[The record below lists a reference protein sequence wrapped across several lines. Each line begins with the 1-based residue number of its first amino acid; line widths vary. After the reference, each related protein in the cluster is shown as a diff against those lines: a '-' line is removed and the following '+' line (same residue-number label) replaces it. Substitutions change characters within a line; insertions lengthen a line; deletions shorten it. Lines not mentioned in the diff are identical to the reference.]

1 MSNTFMSNTFM
12 SKTFVSK
19 TFRQKSFGVL
29 RLKAPPLLR
38 RFLRRKDGA
47 AAVEFGL
54 VALPFFALMF
64 AIIETA
70 LVFFAGQVLET
81 AVADSGRLILTGQA
95 QSKKFDAAKF
105 KAEVCGA
112 DPTQNPGYKMYGLFD
127 CEGGLQVDVRTY
139 TSFAAINNAK
149 PIDADGKLTFTPTY
163 APGGPGQIVV
173 VRLAY
178 AWPIHVSLLGYSLSD
193 LAGGNR
199 LLLATAA
206 FRNEPFPATQS
217 GTP

>member
-1 MSNTFMSNTFM
+1 M
-12 SKTFVSK
+12 SK
-19 TFRQKSFGVL
+19 TFRQKLCGAL
-29 RLKAPPLLR
+29 RPKAPRLLR

-47 AAVEFGL
+47 TAVEFGI

-70 LVFFAGQVLET
+70 MVFFAGQVLET
-81 AVADSGRLILTGQA
+81 VVADSGRLILTGQA
-95 QSKKFDAAKF
+95 QSKKFDAAQF
-105 KAEVCGA
+105 KTEVCA
-112 DPTQNPGYKMYGLFD
+112 KVYGLFD

-139 TSFAAINNAK
+139 ASFAAVDTAK

-163 APGGPGQIVV
+163 APGGPGEIVV

-178 AWPIHVSLLGYSLSD
+178 AWPIQVSLLGYSLGD
-193 LAGGNR
+193 LAGGSR

-206 FRNEPFPATQS
+206 FRNEPYPVAKPAAPET
-217 GTP
+217 

>member
-1 MSNTFMSNTFM
+1 M
-12 SKTFVSK
+12 SKTSMSK

-29 RLKAPPLLR
+29 R

-47 AAVEFGL
+47 TAVEFGL
-54 VALPFFALMF
+54 VALPFLALMF
-64 AIIETA
+64 AIMETA

-81 AVADSGRLILTGQA
+81 AAADSGRLILTGQA

-105 KAEVCGA
+105 KAEVCA
-112 DPTQNPGYKMYGLFD
+112 KVYGLFD

-139 TSFAAINNAK
+139 QSFAAIDTKK
-149 PIDADGKLTFTPTY
+149 PIDADGKLTFTSTY
-163 APGGPGQIVV
+163 APGGPGDIVV

-178 AWPIHVSLLGYSLSD
+178 AWPIQVSLLGYSLAD
-193 LAGGNR
+193 LAGSSR

-206 FRNEPFPATQS
+206 FRNEPFPVTQS
-217 GTP
+217 STP